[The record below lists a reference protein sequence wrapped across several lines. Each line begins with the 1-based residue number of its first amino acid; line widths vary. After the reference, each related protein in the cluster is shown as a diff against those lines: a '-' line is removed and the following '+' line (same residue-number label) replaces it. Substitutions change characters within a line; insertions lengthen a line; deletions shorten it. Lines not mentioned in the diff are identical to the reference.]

1 MALDP
6 NTLYQEANCLGC
18 NSNASMAE
26 MLMLALLQ
34 RMVGGGGGT
43 GGAGLVGTGSP
54 QSVVVAT
61 EGTSY
66 YDRTGFAYW
75 YKTVGSDANGW
86 TQVV

>member
-54 QSVVVAT
+54 EGVVTAT
-61 EGTSY
+61 PGTSF
-66 YDRTGFAYW
+66 YDTTGFAYY
-75 YKTVGSDANGW
+75 YKTSGSGNTGW
-86 TQVV
+86 QQVV